1 MLREGHLGLGLLV
14 YLPFAG
20 VLALL
25 ELWVLFGIG
34 VAATIIGAG
43 LPDLDT
49 KILFVKH
56 RGWTHTVWFMVAVG
70 IGGLIVGGLSL
81 QWLFEYFPLVSDLVS
96 TTVGVAAVGV
106 FAGGLVVGVGSHL
119 LGDLVTREGLCPF
132 HPVLPRGCGGL
143 AVSDSRYHWG
153 SLRAKNRVVNA
164 VFLTAGLA
172 GLSGVVF
179 LGTNL

>member
-1 MLREGHLGLGLLV
+1 MLREGHLGLGLLG

-20 VLALL
+20 ILAVF

-34 VAATIIGAG
+34 AAATVIGTG

-56 RGWTHTVWFMVAVG
+56 RGWTHTVWFMVVVGVSGVLIAGVAV
-70 IGGLIVGGLSL
+70 
-81 QWLFEYFPLVSDLVS
+81 QWLFESYPLVSDVLPAR
-96 TTVGVAAVGV
+96 VGPAGVGMV
-106 FAGGLVVGVGSHL
+106 AGGLVVGVGSHL

-132 HPVLPRGCGGL
+132 HPVLPRGIGG
-143 AVSDSRYHWG
+143 VSVSETRYHWG

-164 VFLTAGLA
+164 VFLSAGLA